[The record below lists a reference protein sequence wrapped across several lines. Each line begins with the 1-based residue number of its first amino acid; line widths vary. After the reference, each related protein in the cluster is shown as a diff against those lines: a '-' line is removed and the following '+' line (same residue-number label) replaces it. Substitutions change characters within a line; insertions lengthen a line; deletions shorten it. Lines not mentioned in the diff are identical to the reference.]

1 MKTSFAYKDKRIGLL
16 NKEISE
22 LQELNRKAQNENI
35 NQGNSYSFLS
45 SKQFSPFSKTVAN
58 TLILDKAAINN
69 KIILYIMQF
78 VSCYFKTHQKKNNN
92 F

>member
-1 MKTSFAYKDKRIGLL
+1 LKTSFAYKDKRIELL

-45 SKQFSPFSKTVAN
+45 SKQFSPF
-58 TLILDKAAINN
+58 
-69 KIILYIMQF
+69 F
-78 VSCYFKTHQKKNNN
+78 
-92 F
+92 